1 MQHENVL
8 AAIVVQR
15 LLTCWFQTSPLLLRA
30 NAGLSPPVGS
40 KVFGSASISLM
51 VLSTESE
58 LATPFMVVSTGSALV
73 TPNRPVAVLDFMT
86 GENGYDAPTKPA
98 NKMAANFMV
107 SDVVPTSRFLDK
119 MWGDISRQQEQE
131 RRFVNS
137 QRGEIKGEGHA
148 EGCALMMADHAW
160 ATTHMGR
167 IGQGLQLP
175 KIAREHQGAIM
186 S

>member
-8 AAIVVQR
+8 AAIVVHR

-73 TPNRPVAVLDFMT
+73 TPNKPLAVLDFMT

-107 SDVVPTSRFLDK
+107 SDFVPTSRFLDK
-119 MWGDISRQQEQE
+119 MWGDISRQQEG
-131 RRFVNS
+131 RFVNS
-137 QRGEIKGEGHA
+137 LRGEIKGEGHA

-160 ATTHMGR
+160 ATTDRGR

-175 KIAREHQGAIM
+175 KIAREHQGAM